1 MVEETYPCY
10 SMLTINRH
18 WSRLG
23 GMMNHVIHGSRFG
36 EWAGMHVIMPLLARA
51 FWMKSKLCPGQGREF
66 IKLMEDANRTYCQPG
81 EYRKLKYDI
90 ISAFILYSIGPAE
103 YFMYGFKG
111 KTQRER
117 DSYVSDMELFTAC
130 TAKMTRATFEKLW
143 DKWGFYCMTKDYFK
157 RDACVICNTEDLA
170 SFTDFAA
177 KHPRCFLKPN
187 ARAYGAGCRILDI
200 GPDVGK
206 TFAELQ
212 KEGPWLVE
220 ELIVQA
226 EATAA
231 WNASSVNTIRL
242 CSFRVEGHG
251 SRVSHAFIR
260 VGRAGSVV
268 DNGGAGGIF
277 ASIAPETGILCTDG
291 ADESGH
297 TYAVHPDSGK
307 PFKGEQIPRWEELLG
322 ICREVHAT
330 LPPEFHYVGFDFA
343 LTDAGWV
350 LGEGNWGQYVAQQV
364 TLGRGLRREF
374 EELMGVT
381 AK

>member
-1 MVEETYPCY
+1 M
-10 SMLTINRH
+10 S
-18 WSRLG
+18 
-23 GMMNHVIHGSRFG
+23 HVIHGSRFG

-51 FWMKSKLCPGQGREF
+51 VWFKMSHCSKPGRRF
-66 IKLMEDANRTYCQPG
+66 IELMENASRAYCQPG
-81 EYRKLKYDI
+81 ELRKLRYDI
-90 ISAFILYSIGPAE
+90 IAAFILYSVNPHE
-103 YFMYGFKG
+103 YFMFNFRDMAP
-111 KTQRER
+111 RER
-117 DSYVSDMELFTAC
+117 DSYISDYEL
-130 TAKMTRATFEKLW
+130 KLIYQEVMGNGSFDLLE
-143 DKWGFYCMTKDYFK
+143 DKWAFYCATRPYFK
-157 RDACVICNTEDLA
+157 RDVCLVRDEGDREGFRA
-170 SFTDFAA
+170 FAT

-187 ARAYGAGCRILDI
+187 EDSCGRGCRLLEI
-200 GPDVGK
+200 GADVDAIFEKLVG
-206 TFAELQ
+206 
-212 KEGPWLVE
+212 EGHWVVE
-220 ELIVQA
+220 ELIVQD
-226 EATAA
+226 EVMAA
-231 WNASSVNTIRL
+231 WNASSVNTFRL
-242 CSFRVEGHG
+242 CSFKEEGSA
-251 SRVSHAFIR
+251 SRVCHAFMR

-277 ASIAPETGILCTDG
+277 ASIDPETGILCTDG

-330 LPPEFHYVGFDFA
+330 LPPECRCVGFDFA